1 MSVSLPFF
9 TVSLQLRQVP
19 PVQVALAPPQSV
31 SAMQILVGAQSV
43 PEVPPQSTSV
53 SEPFFT
59 PSVAVGAWQAFT
71 ELVL

>member
-19 PVQVALAPPQSV
+19 PVQVALLPAQSV
-31 SAMQILVGAQSV
+31 FAEQSFVGAQSV

-53 SEPFFT
+53 SVPFFT

-71 ELVL
+71 KLVL